1 MQFNPVPNKQAQE
14 VYFPEKKANNV
25 SSFLVKFNNTNVV
38 NCFSLKHLGLV
49 LD

>member
-1 MQFNPVPNKQAQE
+1 MPFNPDPNKQAHE
-14 VYFPEKKANNV
+14 VYFSKKANNV